1 MAATYLI
8 TGAAGGHGSVS
19 RRVVEQLLSHGEDV
33 RAMVHRD
40 DSRADALRAL
50 GAEVFVG
57 DLTNPVDVGA
67 AMFGI
72 GRMFFSM
79 SVSADYLEATAVV
92 CAAAEDGD
100 GLELLVNMSQ
110 MTVSQMTATSTE
122 ESRQQRLHWLAEH
135 VINWSGLPAVHIRPT
150 VFLDNPLFT
159 VLAARSIRDNGQL
172 ALPFGSGRTS
182 PVAANDVAAVVT
194 TVLRA
199 PQDHLGAVYELTG
212 PAALDIDE
220 LAEQY
225 AKALGRP
232 ITGARLPYDEWLE
245 QLTRS
250 GLDPHTQQ
258 HIATMARLHRDDRYN
273 RLTHDVEDL
282 IGHPPQSVQDYVRER
297 RDLFT

>member
-1 MAATYLI
+1 
-8 TGAAGGHGSVS
+8 
-19 RRVVEQLLSHGEDV
+19 
-33 RAMVHRD
+33 
-40 DSRADALRAL
+40 
-50 GAEVFVG
+50 
-57 DLTNPVDVGA
+57 
-67 AMFGI
+67 
-72 GRMFFSM
+72 
-79 SVSADYLEATAVV
+79 
-92 CAAAEDGD
+92 
-100 GLELLVNMSQ
+100 
-110 MTVSQMTATSTE
+110 
-122 ESRQQRLHWLAEH
+122 
-135 VINWSGLPAVHIRPT
+135 

-159 VLAARSIRDNGQL
+159 VAAARTIRDSGEL
-172 ALPFGSGRTS
+172 ALPFGSGRSS
-182 PVAANDVAAVVT
+182 PIAANDVAAVVA
-194 TVLRA
+194 TVLRS
-199 PQDHLGAVYELTG
+199 PQDHLGSVYELTG

-232 ITGARLPYDEWLE
+232 ITGARLPYAEWLE